1 MSPKKFYLDTEFIER
16 PDTIKLVSIGIVD
29 ENGKEFYAEMLN
41 IDNMLKHLYGD
52 VSMVDP
58 WIKENVIDKLWQN
71 EITPAIYPPTDKM
84 TIFLESGGQGGY
96 FRDKRKLALAILDFI
111 GDLEPE
117 FWAYF
122 ADYDWV
128 VFCWIF
134 GRMIDLPRG
143 FPMYCNDIKQLHYSM
158 GNHKCMLPPQPAD
171 EHNALA
177 DARWNKLAHSNLTNY
192 I

>member
-1 MSPKKFYLDTEFIER
+1 MTLPKKFYLDTEFIER

-29 ENGKEFYAEMLN
+29 EDGKEFYAEMLN
-41 IDNMLKHLYGD
+41 IPIVLKQIYGHPD
-52 VSMVDP
+52 LMDP

-71 EITPAIYPPTDKM
+71 NREYDLM
-84 TIFLESGGQGGY
+84 ENFLAAGGQGGY
-96 FRDKRKLALAILDFI
+96 YQGKRDLALAILDFI
-111 GDLEPE
+111 GDVEPE

-158 GNHKCMLPPQPAD
+158 GNHKSMLPPQPSD

-177 DARWNKLAHSNLTNY
+177 DARWNKLAHKALVNY